1 MGKRKI
7 TGLVKLKNAIYLWRK
22 AGKDKKGDTVI
33 LTIRESRTTQEEQAI
48 LIEAICHI
56 GFEFFSI
63 HQNNIRFERPGKKGQ
78 DLKEVYNEIVTVL
91 KRLDERR

>member
-1 MGKRKI
+1 MSKRKV
-7 TGLVKLKNAIYLWRK
+7 TGLCRLKNEIYLWRK
-22 AGKDKKGDTVI
+22 SGDKKGDTVI

-63 HQNNIRFERPGKKGQ
+63 HQRNIRFERPGKKGQ
-78 DLKEVYNEIVTVL
+78 SIKDVYDEIVYVLKEL
-91 KRLDERR
+91 